1 MSNTNINQEYLA
13 QRQLKRGTAG
23 WLLLAGLGV
32 SYVISG
38 DFAGWNFGIAE
49 AGWGGFAIAA
59 VLMAVMYLTLV
70 LSLAEM
76 SAAIPAAGGGYS
88 FARQAMGPAG
98 GYLTG
103 LAVLIEY
110 ALAPAAI
117 VIFIGSAVEEL
128 TGFNGP
134 VVYAAFYL
142 VFVGIHLAGVGEA
155 LKVMMVISGLAVFA
169 IIATGVALIGDF
181 DSANLFNIAAT
192 DAAGAS
198 EILPF
203 GWYGVWAALPF
214 AMWLFLAVE
223 GVPLAAEE
231 ARNPAKDVPKGIIG
245 AMIFLLFTALLVV
258 VVLAGSAGAEAMAGS
273 SVPLVDALNANGNT
287 TLATTVNVLG
297 LAGLVASFFSIIYG
311 YSRLVFALSRAG
323 YLPKGL
329 SVTSKRKVPTRALII
344 PGVFGF
350 IASLSG
356 EGDLMLAMAVVGA
369 TVSYALMAL
378 SHIMLRVRQ
387 PELKRPYKTPGGVV
401 TSAIALVLSLV
412 ALTGVYAFDPRAFGF
427 TVILFVI
434 GAAYFFGYSRKHLVA
449 TTAAEEFAMLE
460 AAEHELDDDVDDVMD
475 DNAERDL
482 GAASTAKA

>member
-1 MSNTNINQEYLA
+1 MSTNNTEYLA
-13 QRQLKRGTAG
+13 KRQLKRGTAG

-59 VLMAVMYLTLV
+59 VLMAVMYLALV

-117 VIFIGSAVEEL
+117 VIFIGSAVEAL

-134 VVYAAFYL
+134 WVYALFYL
-142 VFVGIHLAGVGEA
+142 LFVGIHLAGVGEA
-155 LKVMMVISGLAVFA
+155 LKVMMVISGLAVLA
-169 IIATGVALIGDF
+169 IIATAFVLITNF
-181 DSANLFNIAAT
+181 DASRLFDVPVT
-192 DAAGAS
+192 DAVGAS
-198 EILPF
+198 EFLPL

-231 ARNPAKDVPKGIIG
+231 AKDPAKDVPKGIIG
-245 AMIFLLFTALLVV
+245 AMIFLLFTAFLVV
-258 VVLAGSAGAEAMAGS
+258 VLVPGAGGAAAMGASA
-273 SVPLVDALNANGNT
+273 VPLVDALNASGSEG
-287 TLATTVNVLG
+287 LATVVNILG

-323 YLPKGL
+323 YLSRSL
-329 SVTSKRKVPTRALII
+329 SITTNRKVPARALIV
-344 PGVFGF
+344 PAVFGF
-350 IASLSG
+350 LVSLSG
-356 EGDLMLAMAVVGA
+356 EGDLILAMAVVGA

-378 SHIMLRVRQ
+378 SHILLRVKQ
-387 PELKRPYKTPGGVV
+387 PDLPRPYKTPGGVV
-401 TSAIALVLSLV
+401 TSSIALVLSLI
-412 ALTGVYAFDPRAFGF
+412 ALTGVYAFDPRAFLY
-427 TVILFVI
+427 TIMLFIV
-434 GAAYFFGYSRKHLVA
+434 GGVYYFGYSSKHLVA
-449 TTAAEEFAMLE
+449 KSADEEFAML
-460 AAEHELDDDVDDVMD
+460 ADAES
-475 DNAERDL
+475 DL
-482 GAASTAKA
+482 EMAK